1 MHHQSQALY
10 HNPLS
15 FEEGKNYNTLW
26 KEGIFMNRELIESL
40 KALKGVQVVAVS
52 KKRTKEQIEEAAQV
66 GLQVFGEN
74 RVQEFVDKYDPA
86 YTWHIIG
93 HLQTNKVKYIIG
105 KVDLIE
111 SLDSLKLAKEIEK
124 YAARQDL
131 VQDVLVQIK
140 ISNDPMK
147 TGLPYEEAEDFLS
160 ALQAYPHIRVRG
172 FMCVATHTED
182 MNLVAQEFDQMHA
195 LYEKMRSLYPTIDT
209 LSMGMSHDYKIAIE
223 HGANMVR
230 IGTAIFE

>member
-1 MHHQSQALY
+1 
-10 HNPLS
+10 
-15 FEEGKNYNTLW
+15 
-26 KEGIFMNRELIESL
+26 MNHELIESL
-40 KALKGVQVVAVS
+40 KTLKDVQVVAVS
-52 KKRTKEQIEEAAQV
+52 KKRTKEQIEEVAQA
-66 GLQVFGEN
+66 GLRVFGEN
-74 RVQEFVDKYDPA
+74 RVQEFIDKYDPA

-124 YAARQDL
+124 YAARLDL
-131 VQDVLVQIK
+131 IQDVLVQIK

-147 TGLPYEEAEDFLS
+147 TGLPYEEAEEFLKS
-160 ALQAYPHIRVRG
+160 LQAYPHIRVRG
-172 FMCVATHTED
+172 FMCVATHTDD
-182 MNLVAQEFDQMHA
+182 MNLVAEEFENMHT
-195 LYEKMRSLYPTIDT
+195 LYKTMKTIYPTIDT

>member
-1 MHHQSQALY
+1 
-10 HNPLS
+10 
-15 FEEGKNYNTLW
+15 
-26 KEGIFMNRELIESL
+26 MNHELIESL
-40 KALKGVQVVAVS
+40 KTLKDVQVVAVS
-52 KKRTKEQIEEAAQV
+52 KKRTKEQIEEVAKA
-66 GLQVFGEN
+66 GLRVFGEN
-74 RVQEFVDKYDPA
+74 RVQEFIDKYDPA

-131 VQDVLVQIK
+131 IQDVLVQIK

-147 TGLPYEEAEDFLS
+147 TGLPYEEAEKFLKS
-160 ALQAYPHIRVRG
+160 LQAYPHIRVRG
-172 FMCVATHTED
+172 FMCVATHTDD
-182 MNLVAQEFDQMHA
+182 MNLVAEEFENMHT
-195 LYEKMRSLYPTIDT
+195 LYKSMKTIYPTIDT

>member
-1 MHHQSQALY
+1 
-10 HNPLS
+10 
-15 FEEGKNYNTLW
+15 
-26 KEGIFMNRELIESL
+26 MNHELIESL
-40 KALKGVQVVAVS
+40 KTLKDVQVVAVS
-52 KKRTKEQIEEAAQV
+52 KKRTKEQIEEVAKA
-66 GLQVFGEN
+66 GLRVFGEN
-74 RVQEFVDKYDPA
+74 RVQEFIDKYDPA

-131 VQDVLVQIK
+131 IQDVLVQIK

-147 TGLPYEEAEDFLS
+147 TGLPYEEAEEFLKS
-160 ALQAYPHIRVRG
+160 LQAYPHIRVRG
-172 FMCVATHTED
+172 FMCVATHTDD
-182 MNLVAQEFDQMHA
+182 MNLVAEEFENMHT
-195 LYEKMRSLYPTIDT
+195 LYKTMKTIYPMIDT

>member
-1 MHHQSQALY
+1 
-10 HNPLS
+10 
-15 FEEGKNYNTLW
+15 
-26 KEGIFMNRELIESL
+26 MNHELIESL
-40 KALKGVQVVAVS
+40 KTLKDVQVVAVS
-52 KKRTKEQIEEAAQV
+52 KKRTKEQIEEVAKA
-66 GLQVFGEN
+66 GLRVFGEN
-74 RVQEFVDKYDPA
+74 RVQEFIDKYDPA

-131 VQDVLVQIK
+131 IQDVLVQIK

-147 TGLPYEEAEDFLS
+147 TGLPYEEAEEFLKS
-160 ALQAYPHIRVRG
+160 LQAYPHIRVRG
-172 FMCVATHTED
+172 FMCVATHTDD
-182 MNLVAQEFDQMHA
+182 MNLVAEEFENMHT
-195 LYEKMRSLYPTIDT
+195 LYKSMKTICPTIDT
-209 LSMGMSHDYKIAIE
+209 LSMGMSHDYKLAIE

>member
-1 MHHQSQALY
+1 
-10 HNPLS
+10 
-15 FEEGKNYNTLW
+15 
-26 KEGIFMNRELIESL
+26 MNHELIESL
-40 KALKGVQVVAVS
+40 KTLKDVQVVAVS
-52 KKRTKEQIEEAAQV
+52 KKRTKEQIEEVAKA
-66 GLQVFGEN
+66 GLRVFGEN
-74 RVQEFVDKYDPA
+74 RVQEFIDKYDPA

-131 VQDVLVQIK
+131 IQDVLVQIK

-147 TGLPYEEAEDFLS
+147 TGLPYEEAEEFLKS
-160 ALQAYPHIRVRG
+160 LQAYPHIRVRG
-172 FMCVATHTED
+172 FMCVATHTDD
-182 MNLVAQEFDQMHA
+182 MNLVAEEFENMHT
-195 LYEKMRSLYPTIDT
+195 LYKSMKTIYPTIDT
-209 LSMGMSHDYKIAIE
+209 LSMGMSHDYKIAIK

>member
-1 MHHQSQALY
+1 
-10 HNPLS
+10 
-15 FEEGKNYNTLW
+15 
-26 KEGIFMNRELIESL
+26 MNHELIESL
-40 KALKGVQVVAVS
+40 KTLKDVQVVAVS
-52 KKRTKEQIEEAAQV
+52 KKRTKEQIEEVAKA
-66 GLQVFGEN
+66 GLRVFGEN
-74 RVQEFVDKYDPA
+74 RVQEFIDKYDPA

-93 HLQTNKVKYIIG
+93 HLQTNKVKYTIG

-131 VQDVLVQIK
+131 IQDVLVQIK

-147 TGLPYEEAEDFLS
+147 TGLPYEEAEEFLKS
-160 ALQAYPHIRVRG
+160 LQAYPHIRVRG
-172 FMCVATHTED
+172 FMCVATHTDD
-182 MNLVAQEFDQMHA
+182 MNLVAEEFENMHT
-195 LYEKMRSLYPTIDT
+195 LYKSMKTIYPTIDT

>member
-1 MHHQSQALY
+1 
-10 HNPLS
+10 
-15 FEEGKNYNTLW
+15 
-26 KEGIFMNRELIESL
+26 MNHELIESL
-40 KALKGVQVVAVS
+40 KTLKDVQVVAVS
-52 KKRTKEQIEEAAQV
+52 KKRTKEQIEEVAKA
-66 GLQVFGEN
+66 GLRVFGEN
-74 RVQEFVDKYDPA
+74 RVQEFIDKYDPA

-124 YAARQDL
+124 YAARLDL
-131 VQDVLVQIK
+131 IQDVLVQIK

-147 TGLPYEEAEDFLS
+147 TGLPYEEAEEFLKS
-160 ALQAYPHIRVRG
+160 LQAYPHIRVRG
-172 FMCVATHTED
+172 FMCVATHTDD
-182 MNLVAQEFDQMHA
+182 MNLVAEEFENMHT
-195 LYEKMRSLYPTIDT
+195 LYKTMKTIYPTIDT

>member
-1 MHHQSQALY
+1 
-10 HNPLS
+10 
-15 FEEGKNYNTLW
+15 
-26 KEGIFMNRELIESL
+26 MNHELIESL
-40 KALKGVQVVAVS
+40 KTLKDVQVVAVS
-52 KKRTKEQIEEAAQV
+52 KKRTKEQIEEVAKA
-66 GLQVFGEN
+66 GLRVFGEN
-74 RVQEFVDKYDPA
+74 RVQEFIDKYDPA

-124 YAARQDL
+124 YAARLDFI
-131 VQDVLVQIK
+131 QDVLVQIK

-147 TGLPYEEAEDFLS
+147 TGLPYEEAEEFLKS
-160 ALQAYPHIRVRG
+160 LQAYPHIRVRG
-172 FMCVATHTED
+172 FMCVATHTDD
-182 MNLVAQEFDQMHA
+182 MNLVAEEFENMHT
-195 LYEKMRSLYPTIDT
+195 LYKTMKTIYPTIDT

>member
-1 MHHQSQALY
+1 
-10 HNPLS
+10 
-15 FEEGKNYNTLW
+15 
-26 KEGIFMNRELIESL
+26 MNHELIESL
-40 KALKGVQVVAVS
+40 KTLKDVQVVAVS
-52 KKRTKEQIEEAAQV
+52 KKRTKEQIEEVAQA
-66 GLQVFGEN
+66 GLRVFGEN
-74 RVQEFVDKYDPA
+74 RVQEFIDKYDPA

-131 VQDVLVQIK
+131 IQDVLVQIK

-147 TGLPYEEAEDFLS
+147 TGLPYEEAEEFLKS
-160 ALQAYPHIRVRG
+160 LQAYPHIRVRG
-172 FMCVATHTED
+172 FMCVATHTDD
-182 MNLVAQEFDQMHA
+182 MNLVAEEFENMHT
-195 LYEKMRSLYPTIDT
+195 LYKTMKTIYPTIDT

>member
-1 MHHQSQALY
+1 
-10 HNPLS
+10 
-15 FEEGKNYNTLW
+15 
-26 KEGIFMNRELIESL
+26 MNHELIESL
-40 KALKGVQVVAVS
+40 KTLKDVQVVAVS
-52 KKRTKEQIEEAAQV
+52 KKRTKEQIEEVAKA
-66 GLQVFGEN
+66 GLCVFGEN
-74 RVQEFVDKYDPA
+74 RVQEFIDKYDPA

-131 VQDVLVQIK
+131 IQDVLVQIK

-147 TGLPYEEAEDFLS
+147 TGLPYEEAEEFLKS
-160 ALQAYPHIRVRG
+160 LQAYPHIRVRG
-172 FMCVATHTED
+172 FMCVATHTDD
-182 MNLVAQEFDQMHA
+182 MNLVAEEFENMHT
-195 LYEKMRSLYPTIDT
+195 LYKSMKTIYPTIDT

>member
-1 MHHQSQALY
+1 
-10 HNPLS
+10 
-15 FEEGKNYNTLW
+15 
-26 KEGIFMNRELIESL
+26 MNHELIESL
-40 KALKGVQVVAVS
+40 KTLKDVQVVAVS
-52 KKRTKEQIEEAAQV
+52 KKRTKEQIEEVAKA
-66 GLQVFGEN
+66 GLRVFGEN
-74 RVQEFVDKYDPA
+74 RVQEFIDKYDPA

-124 YAARQDL
+124 YAARQHL
-131 VQDVLVQIK
+131 IQDVLVQIK

-147 TGLPYEEAEDFLS
+147 TGLPYEEAEEFLKS
-160 ALQAYPHIRVRG
+160 LQAYPHIRVRG
-172 FMCVATHTED
+172 FMCVATHTDD
-182 MNLVAQEFDQMHA
+182 MNLVAEEFENMHT
-195 LYEKMRSLYPTIDT
+195 LYKTMKTIYPTIDT

>member
-1 MHHQSQALY
+1 
-10 HNPLS
+10 
-15 FEEGKNYNTLW
+15 
-26 KEGIFMNRELIESL
+26 MNHELIESL
-40 KALKGVQVVAVS
+40 KTLKDVQVVAVS
-52 KKRTKEQIEEAAQV
+52 KKRTKEQIEEVAKA
-66 GLQVFGEN
+66 GLRVFGEN
-74 RVQEFVDKYDPA
+74 RVQEFIDKYDPA

-131 VQDVLVQIK
+131 IQDVLVQIK

-147 TGLPYEEAEDFLS
+147 TGLPYEEAEEFLKS
-160 ALQAYPHIRVRG
+160 LQAYPHIRVRG
-172 FMCVATHTED
+172 FMCVATHTDD
-182 MNLVAQEFDQMHA
+182 MNLVAEEFENMHT
-195 LYEKMRSLYPTIDT
+195 LYKTMKTIYPTIDT

-223 HGANMVR
+223 HGANMAR

>member
-1 MHHQSQALY
+1 
-10 HNPLS
+10 
-15 FEEGKNYNTLW
+15 
-26 KEGIFMNRELIESL
+26 MNHELIESL
-40 KALKGVQVVAVS
+40 KTLKDVQVVAVS
-52 KKRTKEQIEEAAQV
+52 KKRTKEQIEEVAKS
-66 GLQVFGEN
+66 GLRVFGEN
-74 RVQEFVDKYDPA
+74 RVQEFIDKYDPA

-131 VQDVLVQIK
+131 IQDVLVQIK

-147 TGLPYEEAEDFLS
+147 TGLPYEEAEEFLKS
-160 ALQAYPHIRVRG
+160 LQAYPHIRVRG
-172 FMCVATHTED
+172 FMCVATHTDD
-182 MNLVAQEFDQMHA
+182 MNLVAEEFENMHT
-195 LYEKMRSLYPTIDT
+195 LYKTMKTIYPTIDT

>member
-1 MHHQSQALY
+1 
-10 HNPLS
+10 
-15 FEEGKNYNTLW
+15 
-26 KEGIFMNRELIESL
+26 MNHELIESL
-40 KALKGVQVVAVS
+40 KTLKDVQVVAVS
-52 KKRTKEQIEEAAQV
+52 KKRSKEQIEEVAKA
-66 GLQVFGEN
+66 GLRVFGEN
-74 RVQEFVDKYDPA
+74 RVQEFIDKYDPA

-131 VQDVLVQIK
+131 IQDVLVQIK

-147 TGLPYEEAEDFLS
+147 TGLPYEEAEEFLKS
-160 ALQAYPHIRVRG
+160 LQAYPHIRVRG
-172 FMCVATHTED
+172 FMCVATHTDD
-182 MNLVAQEFDQMHA
+182 MNLVAEEFENMHT
-195 LYEKMRSLYPTIDT
+195 LYKSMKTIYPTIDT

>member
-1 MHHQSQALY
+1 
-10 HNPLS
+10 
-15 FEEGKNYNTLW
+15 
-26 KEGIFMNRELIESL
+26 MNHELIESL
-40 KALKGVQVVAVS
+40 KTLKDVQVVAVS
-52 KKRTKEQIEEAAQV
+52 KKRTKEQIEEVAKA
-66 GLQVFGEN
+66 GLCIFGEN
-74 RVQEFVDKYDPA
+74 RVQEFIDKYDPA

-93 HLQTNKVKYIIG
+93 HLQTNKVKYTIG

-131 VQDVLVQIK
+131 IQDVLVQIK

-147 TGLPYEEAEDFLS
+147 TGLPYEEAEEFLKS
-160 ALQAYPHIRVRG
+160 LQAYPHIRVRG
-172 FMCVATHTED
+172 FMCVATHTDD
-182 MNLVAQEFDQMHA
+182 MNLVAEEFENMHT
-195 LYEKMRSLYPTIDT
+195 LYKSMKTIYPTIDT

>member
-1 MHHQSQALY
+1 
-10 HNPLS
+10 
-15 FEEGKNYNTLW
+15 
-26 KEGIFMNRELIESL
+26 MNHELIESL
-40 KALKGVQVVAVS
+40 KTLKDVQVVAVS
-52 KKRTKEQIEEAAQV
+52 KKRTKEQIEEVAKA
-66 GLQVFGEN
+66 GLRVFGEN
-74 RVQEFVDKYDPA
+74 RVQEFIDKYDPA

-131 VQDVLVQIK
+131 IQDVLVQIK

-147 TGLPYEEAEDFLS
+147 TGLPYEEAEEFLKS
-160 ALQAYPHIRVRG
+160 LQAYPHIRVRG
-172 FMCVATHTED
+172 FMCVATHTDD
-182 MNLVAQEFDQMHA
+182 MNLVAEEFENMHT
-195 LYEKMRSLYPTIDT
+195 LYKSMKTIYPTIDT

>member
-1 MHHQSQALY
+1 
-10 HNPLS
+10 
-15 FEEGKNYNTLW
+15 
-26 KEGIFMNRELIESL
+26 MNHELIESL
-40 KALKGVQVVAVS
+40 KTLKDVQVVAVS
-52 KKRTKEQIEEAAQV
+52 KKRTKEQIEEVAKA
-66 GLQVFGEN
+66 GLRVFGEN
-74 RVQEFVDKYDPA
+74 RVQEFIDKYDPA

-111 SLDSLKLAKEIEK
+111 SLDSLKLAKEVEK

-131 VQDVLVQIK
+131 IQDVLVQIK

-147 TGLPYEEAEDFLS
+147 TGLPYEEAEEFLKS
-160 ALQAYPHIRVRG
+160 LQAYPHIRVRG
-172 FMCVATHTED
+172 FMCVATHTDD
-182 MNLVAQEFDQMHA
+182 MNLVAEEFENMHT
-195 LYEKMRSLYPTIDT
+195 LYKTMKTIYPTIDT

>member
-1 MHHQSQALY
+1 
-10 HNPLS
+10 
-15 FEEGKNYNTLW
+15 
-26 KEGIFMNRELIESL
+26 MNHELIESL
-40 KALKGVQVVAVS
+40 KTLKDVQVVAVS
-52 KKRTKEQIEEAAQV
+52 KKRTKEQIEEVAKA
-66 GLQVFGEN
+66 GLCVFGEN
-74 RVQEFVDKYDPA
+74 RVQEFIDKYDPA

-131 VQDVLVQIK
+131 IQDVLVQIK

-147 TGLPYEEAEDFLS
+147 TGLPYEEAEEFLKS
-160 ALQAYPHIRVRG
+160 LQAYPHIRVRG
-172 FMCVATHTED
+172 FMCVATHTDD
-182 MNLVAQEFDQMHA
+182 MNLVAEEFENMHT
-195 LYEKMRSLYPTIDT
+195 LYKTMKTIYPTIDT

>member
-1 MHHQSQALY
+1 
-10 HNPLS
+10 
-15 FEEGKNYNTLW
+15 
-26 KEGIFMNRELIESL
+26 MNHELIESL
-40 KALKGVQVVAVS
+40 KTLKDVQVVAVS
-52 KKRTKEQIEEAAQV
+52 KKRTKEQIEEVAKA
-66 GLQVFGEN
+66 GLRVFGEN
-74 RVQEFVDKYDPA
+74 RVQEFIDKYDPA

-124 YAARQDL
+124 FAARQDL
-131 VQDVLVQIK
+131 IQDVLVQIK

-147 TGLPYEEAEDFLS
+147 TGLPYEEAEEFLKS
-160 ALQAYPHIRVRG
+160 LQAYPHIRVRG
-172 FMCVATHTED
+172 FMCVATHTDD
-182 MNLVAQEFDQMHA
+182 MNLVAEEFENMHT
-195 LYEKMRSLYPTIDT
+195 LYKTMKTIYPTIDT

>member
-1 MHHQSQALY
+1 
-10 HNPLS
+10 
-15 FEEGKNYNTLW
+15 
-26 KEGIFMNRELIESL
+26 MNHELIESL
-40 KALKGVQVVAVS
+40 KTLKDVQVVAVS
-52 KKRTKEQIEEAAQV
+52 KKRTKEQIEEVAKA
-66 GLQVFGEN
+66 GLRVFGEN
-74 RVQEFVDKYDPA
+74 RVQEFIDKYDPA

-131 VQDVLVQIK
+131 IQDVLVQIK

-147 TGLPYEEAEDFLS
+147 TGLPYEEAEEFLKS
-160 ALQAYPHIRVRG
+160 LQAYPHIRVRG
-172 FMCVATHTED
+172 FMCVATHTDD
-182 MNLVAQEFDQMHA
+182 MNLVAEEFENMHT
-195 LYEKMRSLYPTIDT
+195 LYKTMKTIYPTIDT

>member
-1 MHHQSQALY
+1 
-10 HNPLS
+10 
-15 FEEGKNYNTLW
+15 
-26 KEGIFMNRELIESL
+26 MNHELIESL
-40 KALKGVQVVAVS
+40 KTLKDIQVVAVS
-52 KKRTKEQIEEAAQV
+52 KKRTKEQIEEVAKA
-66 GLQVFGEN
+66 GLRVFGEN
-74 RVQEFVDKYDPA
+74 RVQEFIDKYDPA

-131 VQDVLVQIK
+131 IQDVLVQIK

-147 TGLPYEEAEDFLS
+147 TGLPYEEAEEFLKS
-160 ALQAYPHIRVRG
+160 LQAYPHIRVRG
-172 FMCVATHTED
+172 FMCVATHTDD
-182 MNLVAQEFDQMHA
+182 MNLVAEEFENMHT
-195 LYEKMRSLYPTIDT
+195 LYKSMKTIYPTIDT

>member
-1 MHHQSQALY
+1 
-10 HNPLS
+10 
-15 FEEGKNYNTLW
+15 
-26 KEGIFMNRELIESL
+26 MNHELIESL
-40 KALKGVQVVAVS
+40 KTLKDVQVVAVS
-52 KKRTKEQIEEAAQV
+52 KKRTKEQIEEVAKA
-66 GLQVFGEN
+66 GLRVFGEN
-74 RVQEFVDKYDPA
+74 RVQEFIDKYDPA

-124 YAARQDL
+124 FAARQDL
-131 VQDVLVQIK
+131 IQDVLVQIK

-147 TGLPYEEAEDFLS
+147 TGLPYEEAEEFLKS
-160 ALQAYPHIRVRG
+160 LQAYPHIRVRG
-172 FMCVATHTED
+172 FMCVATHTDD
-182 MNLVAQEFDQMHA
+182 MNLVAEEFENMNT
-195 LYEKMRSLYPTIDT
+195 LYKTMKTIYPTIDT